1 MHRLVHGLNAGLA
14 LLLIG
19 GSLWAFPRLPVRI
32 PRHFGL
38 GGTADAYWAATL
50 VHWMLVPAIALIVVG
65 LVYGAAWV
73 TGRASGSINVPNQQ
87 QYDALA
93 PAAKRTVA
101 RDVQVFLYGTA
112 TAMLVMFG
120 AAHWGTYQVAT
131 SAADTLPGGVRGVTL
146 GVPVLLLGA
155 AGVLAWWLPRRV
167 RRLAEA
173 RRGQEGGPPGPVGS
187 A

>member
-1 MHRLVHGLNAGLA
+1 MCRRIHLLNGGLA
-14 LLLIG
+14 LLLVG
-19 GSLWAFPRLPVRI
+19 GGLWGMSRLPARI

-38 GGTADAYWAATL
+38 GGTADAHWEATL
-50 VHWMLVPAIALIVVG
+50 LHWMLLPGIALAVVG
-65 LVYGAAWV
+65 LLYGMAWWI
-73 TGRASGSINVPNQQ
+73 GRAPKSINVPNQQ

-112 TAMLVMFG
+112 TAMLVMLG